1 MSISSYAELQT
12 AVGNWLHD
20 DALTS
25 IIPDFITLAEKRIE
39 RELRCRENEAALS
52 IVIEGG
58 VGAIPADYVDLKYA
72 YIDLTPLRVLER
84 TTARKIYEQYPNRST
99 SGIPSMIASDNGNFI
114 FGCYPAGDYTLAGTY
129 YKRLTGVATSW
140 NAIATLSP
148 DLYLF
153 ASLAEAAD
161 YTNDDAQ
168 LNKWNAKYQKV
179 LSDINGQEQAE
190 KGSGSPLRVVNA

>member
-1 MSISSYAELQT
+1 MSITSYSELKT
-12 AVGNWLHD
+12 AVANWLHD
-20 DALTS
+20 DALTT
-25 IIPDFITLAEKRIE
+25 IIPDFITIAEKRIE
-39 RELRCRENEAALS
+39 REVRCRENEAALS
-52 IVIEGG
+52 VVIAAG
-58 VGAIPADYVDLKYA
+58 VAAIPSDYVELKYA

-84 TTARKIYEQYPNRST
+84 TTARKIYEQYPNRSS

-114 FGCYPAGDYTLAGTY
+114 FGAYPASTYTVAGTY

-140 NAIATLSP
+140 NALATLCP

-161 YTNDDAQ
+161 YTMDEAQ
-168 LNKWNAKYQKV
+168 LAKWNSKYQKV

-190 KGSGSPLRVVNA
+190 KGSGSPLRVVAA